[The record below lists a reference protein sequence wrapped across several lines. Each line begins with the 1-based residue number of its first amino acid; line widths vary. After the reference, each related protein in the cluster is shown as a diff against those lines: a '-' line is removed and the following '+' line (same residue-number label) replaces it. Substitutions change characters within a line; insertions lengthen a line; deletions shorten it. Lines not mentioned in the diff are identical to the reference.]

1 MNEDMLNRLPG
12 EVSRSIPE
20 GEIVCWVGRPYW
32 ISLGFNVFGIKYLL
46 LYFIISAFYA
56 ISQIELVFSFRA
68 FIGEYISF
76 IISGIIASVILFL
89 LAYFA
94 AQHTCYVITE
104 KRLVIRTGI
113 ALVFLLNVPL
123 KNVISIDKQSLFR
136 GYGNLSFKPQS
147 KKRIPYSSCW
157 PSVRGSSFLKPIP
170 TFRSIA
176 NIEEIGRI
184 VGEMAEKNREGKDLK
199 GKAVS
204 SGVAA

>member
-1 MNEDMLNRLPG
+1 MLNRLPN
-12 EVSRSIPE
+12 EVGRSIPD
-20 GEIVCWVGRPYW
+20 GERVCWIGKPNW
-32 ISLGFNVFGIKYLL
+32 ISFGFNAFGIKYLVV
-46 LYFIISAFYA
+46 YFILSAFYA
-56 ISQIELVFSFRA
+56 ISQIELVFSFGA

-76 IISGIIASVILFL
+76 IVSGIIAGLILFL

-123 KNVISIDKQSLFR
+123 KNVTSIDKQSLLR

-147 KKRIPYSSCW
+147 KKRIPYFSCW
-157 PSVRGSSFLKPIP
+157 PSVRGGSFLEPIP

-176 NIEEIGRI
+176 NIEAIGDI
-184 VGEMAEKNREGKDLK
+184 VGEMAEKNRERKDLK
-199 GKAVS
+199 VKAVN